1 MRRRALIACAL
12 AATAV
17 SAVAVSA
24 SSGAPE
30 AKRATEKVTI
40 ADDYF
45 APGDAKIKKNSK
57 VKWVWS
63 DENLNTHNVV
73 LTNDR
78 PKGVKKGDFRSS
90 SGAVGSG
97 SPVDGNPPV
106 VGSAGAVVLT
116 VVGPP
121 PLVSTGAPLPAL
133 SPAEDD
139 PPSESMP

>member
-90 SGAVGSG
+90 SGAVG
-97 SPVDGNPPV
+97 
-106 VGSAGAVVLT
+106 LT
-116 VVGPP
+116 FKRKFTVQGTYGFICTYHRGEMQFELKVKR
-121 PLVSTGAPLPAL
+121 
-133 SPAEDD
+133 
-139 PPSESMP
+139 